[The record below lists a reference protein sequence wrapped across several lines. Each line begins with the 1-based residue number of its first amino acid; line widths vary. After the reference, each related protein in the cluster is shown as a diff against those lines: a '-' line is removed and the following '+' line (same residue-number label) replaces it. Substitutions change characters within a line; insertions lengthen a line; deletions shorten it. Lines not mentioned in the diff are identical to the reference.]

1 MLLCAL
7 QILKQLMKKKKKQLA
22 VSACEAMSEALSS
35 SVPGHVVYM
44 DSSAQTG

>member
-1 MLLCAL
+1 MLLCVI

-22 VSACEAMSEALSS
+22 ASACEAALEATRS
-35 SVPGHVVYM
+35 SVPSHVVYK